1 MEHTY
6 TAHTICASMPLL
18 LFIPTL
24 FILTDKLSTVGK
36 FWRGCITYT

>member
-18 LFIPTL
+18 LFIHTL
-24 FILTDKLSTVGK
+24 FILIDKLSTVRK
-36 FWRGCITYT
+36 FWRDYITYT